1 MRGKKKYGWLSGL
14 MSNVLGGTREYN
26 FNNVTY
32 IVEPRFQSIDSEDA
46 KMPQEKFGRIIEKFA
61 AHLQV
66 APDSDKIEA
75 EYVLEYIDKTEILS
89 SSNFSGNTKGI
100 FWKIVAK

>member
-1 MRGKKKYGWLSGL
+1 MRGKKKYAWLCGL

-32 IVEPRFQSIDSEDA
+32 IVEPRFQSLKDE
-46 KMPQEKFGRIIEKFA
+46 KVTMPQEKFARIIEKSA

-66 APDSDKIEA
+66 PADSDKIQA
-75 EYVLEYIDKTEILS
+75 EYVLKSAGEEEYADQNQTE
-89 SSNFSGNTKGI
+89 
-100 FWKIVAK
+100 

>member
-32 IVEPRFQSIDSEDA
+32 IVEPRFQSLKDE
-46 KMPQEKFGRIIEKFA
+46 KVTMPQEKFARIIEKSA

-66 APDSDKIEA
+66 APDSDKIQA
-75 EYVLEYIDKTEILS
+75 EYVLKSAGEEEHADQNQTE
-89 SSNFSGNTKGI
+89 
-100 FWKIVAK
+100 

>member
-1 MRGKKKYGWLSGL
+1 MRDKKKYGWLSGL
-14 MSNVLGGTREYN
+14 MSNVLGGIREYN

-32 IVEPRFQSIDSEDA
+32 IVEPRFQSLKDETFS
-46 KMPQEKFGRIIEKFA
+46 MPQEKFARIIENSA

-75 EYVLEYIDKTEILS
+75 EYVLDSAGEEEYADQNQTE
-89 SSNFSGNTKGI
+89 
-100 FWKIVAK
+100 

>member
-46 KMPQEKFGRIIEKFA
+46 KMPQEKFGRIIEKSA
-61 AHLQV
+61 AHLHI
-66 APDSDKIEA
+66 APNRGKIQA
-75 EYVLEYIDKTEILS
+75 EYVLKSAGEEEYADQNQTE
-89 SSNFSGNTKGI
+89 
-100 FWKIVAK
+100 

>member
-1 MRGKKKYGWLSGL
+1 MRGKKKYGWLSGF

-32 IVEPRFQSIDSEDA
+32 IVEPRFQSLKDE
-46 KMPQEKFGRIIEKFA
+46 KVTMPQEKFARIIEKSA

-66 APDSDKIEA
+66 APDSDKIQA
-75 EYVLEYIDKTEILS
+75 EYVLESAGEEEYADQNQTE
-89 SSNFSGNTKGI
+89 
-100 FWKIVAK
+100 

>member
-14 MSNVLGGTREYN
+14 MSNVLGGTMEYN

-32 IVEPRFQSIDSEDA
+32 IVEPRFQSLKDEKV
-46 KMPQEKFGRIIEKFA
+46 KMPQEKFARIIEKSA

-66 APDSDKIEA
+66 APDSDKIQA
-75 EYVLEYIDKTEILS
+75 EYVLESAGEEEYADQNQTE
-89 SSNFSGNTKGI
+89 
-100 FWKIVAK
+100 

>member
-1 MRGKKKYGWLSGL
+1 MRGKMKYGWLSGL

-32 IVEPRFQSIDSEDA
+32 IVEPRFQSLKDE
-46 KMPQEKFGRIIEKFA
+46 KVTMPQEKFARIIEKSA

-66 APDSDKIEA
+66 APDSDKIQA
-75 EYVLEYIDKTEILS
+75 EYVLESAGEEEYADQNQTE
-89 SSNFSGNTKGI
+89 
-100 FWKIVAK
+100 

>member
-32 IVEPRFQSIDSEDA
+32 IVEPRFQSLKDE
-46 KMPQEKFGRIIEKFA
+46 KVTMPQEKFARIIEKSA

-66 APDSDKIEA
+66 APDSDKIQA
-75 EYVLEYIDKTEILS
+75 EYVLESAGEEEYADQNQTE
-89 SSNFSGNTKGI
+89 
-100 FWKIVAK
+100 

>member
-1 MRGKKKYGWLSGL
+1 MQGKKKYGWLSGL

-32 IVEPRFQSIDSEDA
+32 IVEPRFQSVDSENA
-46 KMPQEKFGRIIEKFA
+46 KMPQEKFGRIIEKSA

-66 APDSDKIEA
+66 APDSDKIQA
-75 EYVLEYIDKTEILS
+75 EYVLKSAGEEEYADQNQTE
-89 SSNFSGNTKGI
+89 
-100 FWKIVAK
+100 

>member
-1 MRGKKKYGWLSGL
+1 MRGKKKYSWLGGM

-32 IVEPRFQSIDSEDA
+32 IVEPRFQSVDSDDA
-46 KMPQEKFGRIIEKFA
+46 KMPQEKFGRIIEKSA

-66 APDSDKIEA
+66 VPDRDKIQA
-75 EYVLEYIDKTEILS
+75 EYVLKSAGEEEYADQNQTE
-89 SSNFSGNTKGI
+89 
-100 FWKIVAK
+100 

>member
-1 MRGKKKYGWLSGL
+1 MRGKKKYAWLSGM

-32 IVEPRFQSIDSEDA
+32 IFEPRFQSVDSEDA
-46 KMPQEKFGRIIEKFA
+46 KMPQEKFGRIIEKSA

-66 APDSDKIEA
+66 ALERDKIQA
-75 EYVLEYIDKTEILS
+75 EYVLESAGEEEYADQNQTE
-89 SSNFSGNTKGI
+89 
-100 FWKIVAK
+100 

>member
-32 IVEPRFQSIDSEDA
+32 IVEPRFQSLKDE
-46 KMPQEKFGRIIEKFA
+46 KFTLPQEKFARIIEKSA

-75 EYVLEYIDKTEILS
+75 EYVLDSAGEEEYADQNQTE
-89 SSNFSGNTKGI
+89 
-100 FWKIVAK
+100 

>member
-1 MRGKKKYGWLSGL
+1 MRGKKKYAWLSGL
-14 MSNVLGGTREYN
+14 ISNVLGGTREYN

-46 KMPQEKFGRIIEKFA
+46 KMLQEKFSRIIEKSA

-66 APDSDKIEA
+66 PLDSDKIQA
-75 EYVLEYIDKTEILS
+75 EYVLKSAGEEEYADQTE
-89 SSNFSGNTKGI
+89 
-100 FWKIVAK
+100 

>member
-1 MRGKKKYGWLSGL
+1 MRDKKKYGWLSGL

-32 IVEPRFQSIDSEDA
+32 IVEPRFQSLKDE
-46 KMPQEKFGRIIEKFA
+46 KLTMPQEKFARIIEKSA

-66 APDSDKIEA
+66 TPDSDKIQA
-75 EYVLEYIDKTEILS
+75 EYVLESAGEEEYADQNQTE
-89 SSNFSGNTKGI
+89 
-100 FWKIVAK
+100 

>member
-32 IVEPRFQSIDSEDA
+32 IVEPRYQSVEYEDA
-46 KMPQEKFGRIIEKFA
+46 KIPQEKFARIIEKSA

-66 APDSDKIEA
+66 PTDSDKIQA
-75 EYVLEYIDKTEILS
+75 EYVLKSAGEEEYADQNQTE
-89 SSNFSGNTKGI
+89 
-100 FWKIVAK
+100 

>member
-32 IVEPRFQSIDSEDA
+32 IVEPRFQSVDSEDA
-46 KMPQEKFGRIIEKFA
+46 KLLQEKFSRIIEKSA

-66 APDSDKIEA
+66 PLDSDKIQA
-75 EYVLEYIDKTEILS
+75 EYVLKSAGEEEYADQNQTE
-89 SSNFSGNTKGI
+89 
-100 FWKIVAK
+100 

>member
-1 MRGKKKYGWLSGL
+1 MRGKKKYGWLSGM

-32 IVEPRFQSIDSEDA
+32 IVEPRFQSLKDE
-46 KMPQEKFGRIIEKFA
+46 KVTMPQEKFARIIEKSA

-66 APDSDKIEA
+66 SPDSDKIQA
-75 EYVLEYIDKTEILS
+75 EYVLKSAGEEEYADQNQTE
-89 SSNFSGNTKGI
+89 
-100 FWKIVAK
+100 

>member
-14 MSNVLGGTREYN
+14 MSNVLGGTREYK

-32 IVEPRFQSIDSEDA
+32 IVEPRFQSLGDE
-46 KMPQEKFGRIIEKFA
+46 KVTMPQEKFARIIEKSA

-66 APDSDKIEA
+66 APDSDKIQA
-75 EYVLEYIDKTEILS
+75 EYVLKSAGEEEYADQNQTE
-89 SSNFSGNTKGI
+89 
-100 FWKIVAK
+100 

>member
-1 MRGKKKYGWLSGL
+1 MRGKKKYAWLGGM

-32 IVEPRFQSIDSEDA
+32 IVEPRFQSVDFEDA
-46 KMPQEKFGRIIEKFA
+46 KMPQEKFGRIIEKSA

-66 APDSDKIEA
+66 APERDKIQA
-75 EYVLEYIDKTEILS
+75 EYVLESAREEEYADQNQTE
-89 SSNFSGNTKGI
+89 
-100 FWKIVAK
+100 

>member
-1 MRGKKKYGWLSGL
+1 MRDKKKYGWLSGL

-32 IVEPRFQSIDSEDA
+32 IVEPRFQSVDSKDS
-46 KMPQEKFGRIIEKFA
+46 KMPQEKFARIIEKTV

-66 APDSDKIEA
+66 ATDSDKIQA
-75 EYVLEYIDKTEILS
+75 EYVLKSAGEEEYADQNQTE
-89 SSNFSGNTKGI
+89 
-100 FWKIVAK
+100 

>member
-1 MRGKKKYGWLSGL
+1 MQGKKKYGWLSGL
-14 MSNVLGGTREYN
+14 MSNVLGGTREYS

-32 IVEPRFQSIDSEDA
+32 IVEPRFQSLGDEEFT
-46 KMPQEKFGRIIEKFA
+46 MPQEKFARIIEKSA

-75 EYVLEYIDKTEILS
+75 EYVLDSAGEEEYADQNQTE
-89 SSNFSGNTKGI
+89 
-100 FWKIVAK
+100 

>member
-1 MRGKKKYGWLSGL
+1 MRDKKKYAWLGGM

-32 IVEPRFQSIDSEDA
+32 IVEPRFQSVDSEDA
-46 KMPQEKFGRIIEKFA
+46 KMPQEKFGRIIEKSA

-66 APDSDKIEA
+66 APDRDKIQA
-75 EYVLEYIDKTEILS
+75 EYVLESAGEEEYADQTE
-89 SSNFSGNTKGI
+89 
-100 FWKIVAK
+100 

>member
-32 IVEPRFQSIDSEDA
+32 IVEPRFQSLGDE
-46 KMPQEKFGRIIEKFA
+46 KVTMPQEKFARIIEKSA

-66 APDSDKIEA
+66 PLDSDKIQA
-75 EYVLEYIDKTEILS
+75 EYVLKSAGEEEYADQNQTE
-89 SSNFSGNTKGI
+89 
-100 FWKIVAK
+100 

>member
-32 IVEPRFQSIDSEDA
+32 IVEPRFQSLKDE
-46 KMPQEKFGRIIEKFA
+46 KVTMPQEKFARIIEKSA

-66 APDSDKIEA
+66 APDSDKIQA
-75 EYVLEYIDKTEILS
+75 EYVLKSAGEEEYADQNQTE
-89 SSNFSGNTKGI
+89 
-100 FWKIVAK
+100 